1 MEQIIT
7 PKPKSYF
14 LDFRQ
19 LWINRELLYFLILR
33 DISVRYKQTLA
44 GFSWLILQPILTVL
58 IFTFIF
64 GQITKI
70 AVSNIPYPIFV
81 FSGLIFWNLFSR
93 SIITASESIV
103 SNQNLV
109 KKIAFPR
116 IILPLSSMGV
126 HLVDFVFSF
135 LIFLLLMLLFG
146 YRPNFAGFLVLPLV
160 LFLALIS
167 SFGIGCFFASINVK
181 YRDIRLLLPFLVQ
194 LLFFLTPVIY
204 PLTSINKKYQ
214 LLLLL
219 NPIAGA
225 VETFKG
231 LLFKEGNFNYQV
243 LLSSLLISFVIFMV
257 GVFKFNK
264 EERFFADIV

>member
-7 PKPKSYF
+7 PKPQSYF
-14 LDFRQ
+14 LDFKK
-19 LWINRELLYFLILR
+19 LWAKRELLYFLVLR

-44 GFSWLILQPILTVL
+44 GFFWLLIQPILTVL
-58 IFTFIF
+58 IFTFVF

-70 AVSNIPYPIFV
+70 AVSNIPYPVFV

-93 SIITASESIV
+93 SIITSSESIV
-103 SNQNLV
+103 ANQNLV

-116 IILPLSSMGV
+116 IILPLSSIGV
-126 HLVDFVFSF
+126 HIIDFIFSF
-135 LIFLLLMLLFG
+135 LIFLLLMLVFG
-146 YRPNFAGFLVLPLV
+146 YKPNLIGFLILPLV
-160 LFLALIS
+160 LFLTLIS

-204 PLTSINKKYQ
+204 PLASINKKYQ

-219 NPIAGA
+219 NPVAGA

-231 LLFKEGNFNYQV
+231 LIFKTGDLDYQV
-243 LLSSLLISFVIFMV
+243 LLSSLLISFALFII
-257 GVFKFNK
+257 GIYKFKNQ
-264 EERFFADIV
+264 ERFFADIV